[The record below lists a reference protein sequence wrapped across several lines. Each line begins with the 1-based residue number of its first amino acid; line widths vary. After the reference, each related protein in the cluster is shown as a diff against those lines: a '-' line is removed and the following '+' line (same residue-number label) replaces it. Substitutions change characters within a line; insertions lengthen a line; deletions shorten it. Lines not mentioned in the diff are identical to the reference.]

1 MKVLIVDDEP
11 LARDELSYLLE
22 QNDLID
28 EINEADGI
36 NSAREEVAN
45 NRPDLIFLDIQL
57 DDGSGMA
64 FAKRLQNIIDC
75 VRLKG
80 I

>member
-11 LARDELSYLLE
+11 LARDELSYLLK

-36 NSAREEVAN
+36 NSAR
-45 NRPDLIFLDIQL
+45 
-57 DDGSGMA
+57 
-64 FAKRLQNIIDC
+64 
-75 VRLKG
+75 
-80 I
+80 

>member
-45 NRPDLIFLDIQL
+45 KLPDLIFMIFSWMMVVGWHLPR
-57 DDGSGMA
+57 A
-64 FAKRLQNIIDC
+64 
-75 VRLKG
+75 
-80 I
+80 